1 MADIWDEV
9 EEVQEV
15 QNTPKQQPTNDI
27 WGEVEEVSTQPNLRL
42 TGEVKKYN
50 ESANPVRNA
59 IRQIG
64 RNTARFI
71 LPKKAENWFLGSKED
86 EEFLKKY
93 NDDNVMSY
101 EDAATLY
108 KQGLLSK
115 DEFMKNTGL
124 RLKLDSLK
132 ADAEY
137 KDVRNTNIGKGVVD
151 IGTAVIPFGGGG
163 KVATTVAG
171 KLTPYLGKK
180 IATEAAKGAIIGGKA
195 GLAHGVGYGLV
206 DEDIN
211 PLTQGLVEGG
221 IGLVG
226 GGLLGAGA
234 GKLERTLR
242 AKDIAKRRATPIA
255 ERMTEVKPQVNQE
268 VVEQPIQQVDELAES
283 VPQQTEQPKINLNTL
298 KSNIRANKFE
308 QGNLNDYMVVGKGK
322 KGYKST
328 IADPISYD
336 IEKSQR
342 DFNKII
348 TEISKNP
355 EKLNDE
361 AYLDDLQN
369 RVQQIIDRTPYGETE
384 EVSMP
389 YWEKFIKAVDDGYN
403 YNEFKLNRGNK
414 PQQLEQVV
422 PQTPDGYKRLY
433 RGLTQ
438 EYDPKYDRAKLDN
451 VNNYESWTDN
461 YDLAEAYGDNVYYI
475 DVPENSIA
483 KDIID
488 ENPKSMTYGDRNLL
502 YENDKPV
509 GIKNKS
515 GKEYLLYTGHEEYPN
530 IKYNKI
536 NKPQQLDEVIPE
548 QVAED
553 TVEMVSGE
561 TKTRSLP
568 QSVLEAKG
576 TPKEVKEII
585 KQDKPTYQVMHNQ
598 DLIKQA
604 TDEIAGNFDNELI
617 RLSSAKDFDAL
628 DYEKSRQIAKNL
640 FGMGKYQQAVDLID
654 NVSENATKKG
664 QAIQALSLWS
674 NMTPEGA
681 VYKAQKLVREYNKK
695 HPKKQIQLT
704 DENIETIANLQQEA
718 LNTTDELAKN
728 QALARTAKYTA
739 DLIPKEALQKLKAYR
754 NIAMLLNPKTLGRN
768 IVGNVAFNTIDTG
781 SKGLASLIDRGL
793 SKFTGQ
799 RTRVAPQLGDYFK
812 GGLQGAK
819 TGYQEALQGIDTR
832 GLGQRFDLSSGRTFQ
847 SKPMKALETALDV
860 GLRVPD
866 RAFYEATFAES
877 VQNMMKAQGLTEP
890 TQEILEQ
897 AEREAL
903 ESVFQDK
910 TKLSD
915 FALGLRGGIN
925 RIGTKDFGLGDVL
938 IPYAQTP
945 ANLTQQAINYS
956 PLKPIGLTSGALAKG
971 VGSGLKSAWDDRVL
985 GFIPN
990 FKSGVKGGIESL
1002 QDSAINYFKDN
1013 QRQASLDLA
1022 RSLIGTGLIGGGY
1035 GLAKAGLTTPSQ
1047 FNENYTKNKKIRENL
1062 QPLGIRPDQIGDM
1075 WYAPFQP
1082 MSSPIA
1088 TGTAMAYGEN
1098 PLYAGLNTVVD
1109 QPYLQGVTRG
1119 LRDLQEGDWTKA
1131 ATNVVASIPSQFVP
1145 TFASQLAQSI
1155 DPYQRET
1162 YDPNKLQYGLNTAI
1176 AKIPFASKTLPEKID
1191 VTGQPIER
1199 YSTKGGQKLFDI
1211 FLNPTFINKKT
1222 TDPVLSE
1229 LKYIYD
1235 QTKET
1240 SHFMPSVDKK
1250 LEFTDVD
1257 GNLQNIVL
1265 TGREFSEYQRILGQR
1280 MYDEFNYVMDLPEYA
1295 NADEYGKIEIL
1306 KKAKTLVKAEVDN
1319 EMWNKRNRNKKRSYT
1334 GGN

>member
-1 MADIWDEV
+1 MANIWDEV

-15 QNTPKQQPTNDI
+15 QNTPQQQPTNDI
-27 WGEVEEVSTQPNLRL
+27 WGEVEEVSTQPNLKL

-108 KQGLLSK
+108 KQGLISK

-137 KDVRNTNIGKGVVD
+137 RDVRNTNIGKGVVD
-151 IGTAVIPFGGGG
+151 IGTAAIPFGGGG

-221 IGLVG
+221 IGIVG

-234 GKLERTLR
+234 GKLERMQR
-242 AKDIAKRRATPIA
+242 AKDIAKRRATPLA
-255 ERMTEVKPQVNQE
+255 DRMTEEQLARLEQPQAKPQITEE
-268 VVEQPIQQVDELAES
+268 VVEEITPIKTLNSLNPSESGVYEKYLPQERANLPLGKNITTYDKTANIKPDDVIEVYRGVPKNASETLNAGDFITTNKQLAKDYAGNGKVISQKVKASEILDDISEPLGEEYIYRPQKIAGES
-283 VPQQTEQPKINLNTL
+283 VPQQ
-298 KSNIRANKFE
+298 
-308 QGNLNDYMVVGKGK
+308 
-322 KGYKST
+322 
-328 IADPISYD
+328 
-336 IEKSQR
+336 
-342 DFNKII
+342 
-348 TEISKNP
+348 
-355 EKLNDE
+355 
-361 AYLDDLQN
+361 LDD
-369 RVQQIIDRTPYGETE
+369 
-384 EVSMP
+384 
-389 YWEKFIKAVDDGYN
+389 
-403 YNEFKLNRGNK
+403 
-414 PQQLEQVV
+414 
-422 PQTPDGYKRLY
+422 
-433 RGLTQ
+433 
-438 EYDPKYDRAKLDN
+438 
-451 VNNYESWTDN
+451 
-461 YDLAEAYGDNVYYI
+461 
-475 DVPENSIA
+475 
-483 KDIID
+483 
-488 ENPKSMTYGDRNLL
+488 
-502 YENDKPV
+502 
-509 GIKNKS
+509 
-515 GKEYLLYTGHEEYPN
+515 
-530 IKYNKI
+530 
-536 NKPQQLDEVIPE
+536 VIPE

-553 TVEMVSGE
+553 TAKMISGE

-585 KQDKPTYQVMHNQ
+585 KQDMPTYQVMHNQ

-604 TDEIAGNFDNELI
+604 TDEIASNFDDELI

-718 LNTTDELAKN
+718 LNTTDEIAKN

-832 GLGQRFDLSSGRTFQ
+832 GLGQRFDLNSGRTFQ
-847 SKPMKALETALDV
+847 SKPMQALETTLDV

-903 ESVFQDK
+903 ESVFQNK
-910 TKLSD
+910 SMLSD

-925 RIGTKDFGLGDVL
+925 RLGTKDFGLGDVL

-956 PLKPIGLTSGALAKG
+956 PLKPMGLTGGALAKSI
-971 VGSGLKSAWDDRVL
+971 GSGLKSSWDDRVL
-985 GFIPN
+985 GVIPN
-990 FKSGVKGGIESL
+990 LKSGVKGSIESL

-1047 FNENYTKNKKIRENL
+1047 FDENYTKNKKIRENL
-1062 QPLGIRPDQIGDM
+1062 QPLGIRPDQLGDM

-1145 TFASQLAQSI
+1145 TFAGQLAQSI

-1162 YDPNKLQYGLNTAI
+1162 YDPNKLQYGLNSAI

-1250 LEFTDVD
+1250 LEFIDVD
-1257 GNLQNIVL
+1257 GNPQKIVL
-1265 TGREFSEYQRILGQR
+1265 TGREFSEYQRRLGQR

-1295 NADEYGKIEIL
+1295 NADEYGKIKIL
-1306 KKAKTLVKAEVDN
+1306 ENAKKLVKAEVDN